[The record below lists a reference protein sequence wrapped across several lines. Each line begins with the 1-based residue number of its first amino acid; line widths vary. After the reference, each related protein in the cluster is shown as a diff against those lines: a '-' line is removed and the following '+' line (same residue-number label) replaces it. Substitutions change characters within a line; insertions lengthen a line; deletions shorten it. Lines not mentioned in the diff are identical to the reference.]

1 MYQDLRCNC
10 MGGVKGASG
19 VQLLGETIPICTFVA
34 SHRRLKSQIDS
45 SDVQTLSSN
54 NVLSTV

>member
-1 MYQDLRCNC
+1 

-34 SHRRLKSQIDS
+34 SYRRLKSQIDS

-54 NVLSTV
+54 NALSTV